1 MRYLPISLIII
12 VLTFFSC
19 HTKIKNGNDKIVAS
33 VYGKK
38 LYKTDL
44 NNVLY
49 DGINYN
55 DSIIR
60 TRAFIEE
67 WIRRQLLLQQAKNNL
82 DQNKIDLKK
91 RLEEYNNSLIIYT
104 YESELIKQNLD
115 TLISDEEI
123 FDYYKTNSNNF
134 KLNHNIVK
142 TVSVSILKG
151 NKNKRLF
158 IKLLRDC
165 DSLLMDSITSMAEKY
180 ALSYDLNNDEWQRFD
195 DVISLYN
202 LKVDNQKTFLE
213 KNKFLTINNDT
224 VSDLIRICDFR
235 KTGDTSPCE
244 IEKETIRYIIL
255 NIRKKKLLEKLYDDL
270 YTKALKEG
278 TFEIY

>member
-1 MRYLPISLIII
+1 MHYFPIGLIII
-12 VLTFFSC
+12 ALTFFSC
-19 HTKIKNGNDKIVAS
+19 HTKIKNGNDEIVAS

-49 DGINYN
+49 KGISDN

-82 DQNKIDLKK
+82 DQNKINLKK
-91 RLEEYNNSLIIYT
+91 RLEEYNNSLIIYI

-123 FDYYKTNSNNF
+123 FDYYKTNANNF

-142 TVSVSILKG
+142 IISVSILKD
-151 NKNKRLF
+151 NKNKRMF
-158 IKLLRDC
+158 TKLLRDY
-165 DSLLMDSITSMAEKY
+165 DSLLMDSITSMAKKY
-180 ALSYDLNNDEWQRFD
+180 AVSYDLNNDEWQRFD
-195 DVISLYN
+195 DVINLYD
-202 LKVDNQKTFLE
+202 LKVNNQESFLE
-213 KNKFLTINNDT
+213 KNKFLTTNKDT
-224 VSDLIRICDFR
+224 IFNLIRICDF
-235 KTGDTSPCE
+235 KKIGDISPCE
-244 IEKETIRYIIL
+244 IEKETIKYIIL

-270 YTKALKEG
+270 YSKALKEG